1 MTLRR
6 GFKAESNWYAREFR
20 KELSLDVADP
30 LCPWELAKLLE
41 VPVYKLSD
49 LGTNSPAFRYL
60 MHGAGKEFFSA
71 VTVFLGKHRVIMHHD
86 GNHPVRQASD
96 ISHELAHGILGHPPM
111 PPFNEKG
118 ERTYNK
124 ELEEEASWLG
134 PALLISEEA
143 AVKIVKSGV
152 PIAIAAKRYKVSEK
166 LLRMRINV
174 TGARRRI

>member
-1 MTLRR
+1 
-6 GFKAESNWYAREFR
+6 
-20 KELSLDVADP
+20 
-30 LCPWELAKLLE
+30 
-41 VPVYKLSD
+41 
-49 LGTNSPAFRYL
+49 
-60 MHGAGKEFFSA
+60 
-71 VTVFLGKHRVIMHHD
+71 
-86 GNHPVRQASD
+86 
-96 ISHELAHGILGHPPM
+96 M
-111 PPFNEKG
+111 PPFNEKV